1 MRRHISCLIILSFAR
16 RRSGRVFL
24 LIWNLPWRV
33 LPQMKVKPRKLKVSG
48 LPSPRRWRR
57 SAAKRPNS
65 MSRVFS
71 GGSVSANYCN
81 RSRIASR
88 KWRASLACWQKP
100 VRDSEELFLVDRV
113 QQRDHRPLDDLVL
126 QGRDRERALPA
137 VRLGYVD
144 PPRRQ
149 CPIRSP
155 LDPVVQVLELA
166 LEVCFVVRPRQSI
179 HTRRCVLLEFEERL
193 FE

>member
-1 MRRHISCLIILSFAR
+1 MVNTQLKGVRYGGRQKGTKNKATILREPFLVH
-16 RRSGRVFL
+16 RVEERL
-24 LIWNLPWRV
+24 DVGVRYPAHLPAV
-33 LPQMKVKPRKLKVSG
+33 DPDTE
-48 LPSPRRWRR
+48 
-57 SAAKRPNS
+57 
-65 MSRVFS
+65 
-71 GGSVSANYCN
+71 
-81 RSRIASR
+81 RIQRIVRAASR
-88 KWRASLACWQKP
+88 PEP
-100 VRDSEELFLVDRV
+100 VRDSEEVFLVDRV
-113 QQRDHRPLDDLVL
+113 QQRDHRPLDNLVL

-166 LEVCFVVRPRQSI
+166 LEPCLVVFPRQPI
-179 HTRRCVLLEFEERL
+179 YTRRGILLEFVERL